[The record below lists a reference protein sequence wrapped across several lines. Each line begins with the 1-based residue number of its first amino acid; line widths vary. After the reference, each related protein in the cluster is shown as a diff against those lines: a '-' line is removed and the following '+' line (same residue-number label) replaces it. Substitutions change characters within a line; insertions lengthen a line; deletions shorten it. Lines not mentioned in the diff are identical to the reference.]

1 MTSVKGIKN
10 EIAGQAE
17 RLVGEIIGDQKL
29 HDEGMHQKQQGC
41 EEKESGDT
49 KPLGNLNDL
58 T

>member
-1 MTSVKGIKN
+1 MSSVKGIKD
-10 EIAGQAE
+10 EIAGHAE
-17 RLVGEIIGDQKL
+17 RHVGEIIGDQKL
-29 HDEGMHQKQQGC
+29 HDEGVQQEQRGR

>member
-1 MTSVKGIKN
+1 MASVKGIKN

-17 RLVGEIIGDQKL
+17 RLVGEIIGDQL

-41 EEKESGDT
+41 GERESGDT